1 MPTQWSTFPME
12 FKGGLISNLTPLQ
25 QGVNAIGSATTL
37 QNFEANKEGG
47 YSKLKGFSKF
57 SDTEVPGTGEI
68 LGLKVVSSGRAVV
81 ARKLDT
87 AAVTEFQTA
96 TSTVNNT
103 SNTVV
108 NYTVTVVNDS
118 GQDKFALNGVIAPA
132 LTLNRGFTY
141 IFDVSDSSVSGH
153 PLGFKDAGGSAFTT
167 GVTSSGTAGS
177 AGATVTIVMPTSGT
191 EPAIYYCVTHGN
203 AMGNTITTTTSTFVV
218 TVVSGNPSNHP
229 YYNVGSTNKYAIGG
243 STATA
248 DVALSLNEG
257 ATYRFDQSDA
267 SNAGHPLRFS
277 TTANGT
283 HASPAGTQYT
293 TGVTIVG
300 TPGSS
305 GAYTEITV
313 ALGAPPLFYYCSSHS
328 AMGWSAATVSSS
340 TTVTLDNNRATA
352 IVNGATTST
361 ANVTLDRVRPFTAVT
376 GTASGSGT
384 SATFDVT
391 NTSGTYTATV
401 NAGGS
406 DYAVNETVTIL
417 GTSLGGTTI
426 ANDATVTVTSVAAS
440 VLYNSAAYTY
450 TGGGTGLV
458 INVTRSGGSYSVAIG
473 NAGTG
478 GYKVGETL
486 TVAGTALGGATT
498 ANDATVTINSINNVA
513 VTHTNPTQSGYGGSG
528 TNATFNITR
537 SSGSYSVAIANAGT
551 SGYKVGETITVV
563 GTQLDGATT
572 ANDATITIGSVNSV
586 SQTYTNP
593 TQSGYGGSGTSA
605 TFNVTRDAGTYT
617 VAIGAAGSGYAVG
630 ETITIV
636 GTQLDGATTA
646 NDATITVSTVDG
658 SGAITAVT
666 IAGTSVI
673 SGTIATA
680 SIAGTAI
687 ITGTVATASIAGTA
701 VTTGPITGISIAGT
715 GADFGTITRGM
726 VVTGTGITGT
736 VTVKTVTNQ
745 NSIILDTAVSL
756 ADNAVLSFITNI
768 KVGMFVTGSGISGD
782 VTVSTVSSQDNIVLS
797 PAQTL
802 ADNTVLTFGTFSS
815 SQVDKTVYHY
825 GTSQTW
831 TTLGTSTSSN
841 TNKVRH
847 FTFNFT
853 GDEKTVFVDGK
864 GYPAIYNSNGN
875 TMTFMSSSN
884 STDIEG
890 TDIAVIFKNTGF
902 YAKDNI
908 IFFTAPA
915 TIDDF
920 SVANGAGS
928 INVASNITGMIVFR
942 DQLIVFTRDSIK
954 RLAGNTASDFVLEP
968 ITDKIGC
975 LSPDTIQEF
984 GGDIIYLSPDGVR
997 LLGATDRIGDFALEV
1012 ASDTIFKD
1020 AKEFI
1025 SNTNTFCSVLARNKA
1040 QYRIFEYRSAVQ
1052 SSNSKGLIA
1061 TKFVSQGG
1069 SGINWSTTKG
1079 LKVYAADSVYSGSNE
1094 VLMFGNDDGYCYL
1107 MDSGNSFDGS
1117 NIEAIYES
1125 PYMPI
1130 TDPQLRKTL
1139 YKLTLYAEPTGRMSL
1154 DVNFKLDF
1162 ESDND
1167 LAIVQPPT
1175 INIGTPAST
1184 TVTALVNGATTSST
1198 LVSLVGNVG
1207 TIEVGQTVVGSG
1219 ISGTVKVTGVTNQQN
1234 IVLDTAVSLADL
1246 TSLTFISPTSS
1257 GVFLYGVASAVY
1269 GAATYS
1275 GTLDKIYKE
1284 NVIGSFKTVAMRI
1297 TDNSLNPTFTL
1308 DTAVLEYRQ
1317 HDRQ

>member
-1 MPTQWSTFPME
+1 MPTQWSTFPIE
-12 FKGGLISNLTPLQ
+12 FSGGLISNLTPLQ
-25 QGVNAIGSATTL
+25 QGVSAVGSATIL
-37 QNFEANKEGG
+37 QNFEVNKEGG
-47 YSKLKGFSKF
+47 YTKLKGYSKF
-57 SDTEVPGTGEI
+57 NNTEVPGDGPV
-68 LGLKVVSSGRAVV
+68 LGIKAVASSRAVV
-81 ARKLDT
+81 ARKMDT
-87 AAVTEFQTA
+87 ATVTEYQTA
-96 TSTVNNT
+96 TSTVNG
-103 SNTVV
+103 SNT
-108 NYTVTVVNDS
+108 YTVTF
-118 GQDKFALNGVIAPA
+118 Q
-132 LTLNRGFTY
+132 
-141 IFDVSDSSVSGH
+141 SVSG
-153 PLGFKDAGGSAFTT
+153 S
-167 GVTSSGTAGS
+167 
-177 AGATVTIVMPTSGT
+177 
-191 EPAIYYCVTHGN
+191 
-203 AMGNTITTTTSTFVV
+203 
-218 TVVSGNPSNHP
+218 
-229 YYNVGSTNKYAIGG
+229 NKYFIGG
-243 STATA
+243 SQQPTL
-248 DVALSLNEG
+248 DLIEG
-257 ATYRFDQSDA
+257 ATYTFNYPSA
-267 SNAGHPLRFS
+267 HPFRFS
-277 TTANGT
+277 TTTDGT
-283 HASPAGTQYT
+283 HTSGGAEYT
-293 TGVTIVG
+293 TGVTHV
-300 TPGSS
+300 SS
-305 GAYTEITV
+305 TQTTITV
-313 ALGAPPLFYYCSSHS
+313 ASGAPTLYYYCSQH
-328 AMGWSAATVSSS
+328 AGMGGQINTNTNTGAVS
-340 TTVTLDNNRATA
+340 LDNNRATA

-361 ANVTLDRVRPFTAVT
+361 ANVTVDRVRPFTAVT
-376 GTASGSGT
+376 GTASANGT

-401 NAGGS
+401 NAAGS
-406 DYAVNETVTIL
+406 NYAVNETVTI
-417 GTSLGGTTI
+417 
-426 ANDATVTVTSVAAS
+426 
-440 VLYNSAAYTY
+440 
-450 TGGGTGLV
+450 
-458 INVTRSGGSYSVAIG
+458 
-473 NAGTG
+473 AGTN
-478 GYKVGETL
+478 
-486 TVAGTALGGATT
+486 LGGATT
-498 ANDATVTINSINNVA
+498 ANDATVTVSSINTSRTYNTPTYTYTGTGSNLTISVEKAFASGLGTIYETTIVNAGTGYKAGDTFTVAGTQLGGASPANDLTGTISTVNNVA
-513 VTHTNPTQSGYGGSG
+513 VTHINPLQFGYGGSG
-528 TNATFNITR
+528 SN
-537 SSGSYSVAIANAGT
+537 
-551 SGYKVGETITVV
+551 
-563 GTQLDGATT
+563 
-572 ANDATITIGSVNSV
+572 
-586 SQTYTNP
+586 
-593 TQSGYGGSGTSA
+593 A

-617 VAIGAAGSGYAVG
+617 VAITNVGSGYAAG
-630 ETITIV
+630 ETITILGSQV
-636 GTQLDGATTA
+636 DGTTPA
-646 NDATITVSTVDG
+646 NDATITISTVDG
-658 SGAITAVT
+658 TGAITA
-666 IAGTSVI
+666 
-673 SGTIATA
+673 AT
-680 SIAGTAI
+680 
-687 ITGTVATASIAGTA
+687 IAGTA
-701 VTTGPITGISIAGT
+701 VITGVPTNIGSNGTGSTETTGTITGITVAGT

-726 VVTGTGITGT
+726 VVTGTGISGT

-745 NSIILDTAVSL
+745 NSIVLDKAVSL

-768 KVGMFVTGSGISGD
+768 KVGMFVTGTGISGD

-815 SQVDKTVYHY
+815 SQVNKTVYHY

-831 TTLGTSTSSN
+831 TTLGTSTASN
-841 TNKVRH
+841 TAKVRH

-853 GDEKTVFVDGK
+853 GDEKTVFVDGR

-954 RLAGNTASDFVLEP
+954 RLVGNTASDFVLEP

-975 LSPDTIQEF
+975 LNPDTIQEF

-997 LLGATDRIGDFALEV
+997 LLGATDRIGDFALDV

-1025 SNTNTFCSVLARNKA
+1025 ANTNTFCSVLVRNKA

-1094 VLMFGNDDGYCYL
+1094 VIMFGNEDGYCYL

-1125 PYMPI
+1125 PYMAI

-1139 YKLTLYAEPTGRMSL
+1139 YKLTLYAEPTGRMNL

-1162 ESDND
+1162 ESEND

-1175 INIGTPAST
+1175 INIGTPASA

-1198 LVSLVGNVG
+1198 LVSLVSNVG

-1246 TSLTFISPTSS
+1246 TSLTFIAPTSS
-1257 GVFLYGVASAVY
+1257 GVFLYGVASSVF
-1269 GAATYS
+1269 GVATFS

>member
-25 QGVNAIGSATTL
+25 QGVNAIGSATVL

-118 GQDKFALNGVIAPA
+118 GQDKFALNGVTAPA

-177 AGATVTIVMPTSGT
+177 SGATVTIVMPTSGT
-191 EPAIYYCVTHGN
+191 EPARYYCVTHGN

-257 ATYRFDQSDA
+257 ATYRFDQSDS

-283 HASPAGTQYT
+283 HASPAGTEYT
-293 TGVTIVG
+293 TGVTVVG

-391 NTSGTYTATV
+391 NTSGTYAATV
-401 NAGGS
+401 NAAGS
-406 DYAVNETVTIL
+406 DYAVNETVTIV
-417 GTSLGGTTI
+417 GTNLGGATT
-426 ANDATVTVTSVAAS
+426 ANDATVTVTSVASS
-440 VLYNSAAYTY
+440 VLYSSAAYTY
-450 TGGGTGLV
+450 SGSGTGLV
-458 INVTRSGGSYSVAIG
+458 INVTRSGGSYSVAIA

-486 TVAGTALGGATT
+486 TVLGTALGGATT
-498 ANDATVTINSINNVA
+498 ANDATVTINSVNNVA
-513 VTHTNPTQSGYGGSG
+513 VTHTNPTQSGYSGSG
-528 TNATFNITR
+528 TSATFNVTR
-537 SSGSYSVAIANAGT
+537 DGGTYTVAISAAG
-551 SGYKVGETITVV
+551 SGYAAGQTITIV
-563 GTQLDGATT
+563 GTQLGGATT
-572 ANDATITIGSVNSV
+572 ANDATITIG
-586 SQTYTNP
+586 
-593 TQSGYGGSGTSA
+593 
-605 TFNVTRDAGTYT
+605 
-617 VAIGAAGSGYAVG
+617 
-630 ETITIV
+630 
-636 GTQLDGATTA
+636 
-646 NDATITVSTVDG
+646 TVDG
-658 SGAITAVT
+658 SGAITAAT
-666 IAGTSVI
+666 IAGTAVV
-673 SGTIATA
+673 
-680 SIAGTAI
+680 
-687 ITGTVATASIAGTA
+687 TGTVATAGIAGTA
-701 VTTGPITGISIAGT
+701 VTTGPIAGITIAGT
-715 GADFGTITRGM
+715 GAAFGTITKGM
-726 VVTGTGITGT
+726 LVTGTGITGT

-745 NSIILDTAVSL
+745 NSIVLDTAVSL

-782 VTVSTVSSQDNIVLS
+782 VTVATIAADQNSMTLSSG
-797 PAQTL
+797 QTNAHF
-802 ADNTVLTFGTFSS
+802 ADNTVFTFGTFSS
-815 SQVDKTVYHY
+815 SEVDKTIYFY
-825 GTSQTW
+825 GTGTDW
-831 TTLGTSTSSN
+831 TKIGTSTATN
-841 TNKVRH
+841 TLKSRH
-847 FTFNFT
+847 FSFNFT
-853 GDEKTVFVDGK
+853 GTEKTLFVDGK
-864 GYPAIYNSNGN
+864 GYPGIYESAAN
-875 TMTFMSSSN
+875 TMTFMSSSD

-890 TDIAVIFKNTGF
+890 SDNAVIFKNTAF
-902 YAKDNI
+902 FAKGHN

-920 SVANGAGS
+920 NVANGAGS
-928 INVASNITGMIVFR
+928 INVANDITGMIVFR
-942 DQLIVFTRDSIK
+942 EQLIIFTTDTIK
-954 RLAGNTASDFVLEP
+954 RLVGNTASDFALEP

-975 LSPDTIQEF
+975 INSDTIQEF

-997 LLGATDRIGDFALEV
+997 LLGATDRIGDFALDV
-1012 ASDTIFKD
+1012 ASDNIVND
-1020 AKEFI
+1020 AKDFI
-1025 SNTNTFCSVLARNKA
+1025 AQTDKFCSVLIRNKA
-1040 QYRIFEYRSAVQ
+1040 QYRIFAYLPTLDKTRSR
-1052 SSNSKGLIA
+1052 GLIA
-1061 TKFVSQGG
+1061 TKFIAQGG
-1069 SGINWSTTKG
+1069 EGVSWSTTRGIKAN
-1079 LKVYAADSVYSGSNE
+1079 VADSTYSGSAE
-1094 VLMFGNDDGYCYL
+1094 VIMFANDDGFCYE
-1107 MDSGNSFDGS
+1107 MDSGNSFD
-1117 NIEAIYES
+1117 NEKIEAIYES

-1130 TDPQLRKTL
+1130 TDSQLRKTL
-1139 YKLTLYAEPTGRMSL
+1139 YKLTLYAEPTGQMNL
-1154 DVNFKLDF
+1154 DVNFNLDF
-1162 ESDND
+1162 DSSNNTSV
-1167 LAIVQPPT
+1167 VQPPKIT
-1175 INIGTPAST
+1175 ISTAGTAT
-1184 TVTALVNGATTSST
+1184 TTAVVNGAVGSSNN
-1198 LVSLVGNVG
+1198 VAVDNNVG
-1207 TIEVGQTVVGSG
+1207 TIVVGQIVVGTG

-1234 IVLDTAVSLADL
+1234 IILDTAVTL
-1246 TSLTFISPTSS
+1246 TDNTNLTFVTPTAS
-1257 GVFLYGVASAVY
+1257 GVFLYGLPSSLY
-1269 GAATYS
+1269 GTATYGGS
-1275 GTLDKIYKE
+1275 LDKVFFE
-1284 NVIGSFKTVAMRI
+1284 NLIGSFKTVSMRI
-1297 TDNSLNPTFTL
+1297 ADNSTNPTFTL